1 MIPREH
7 WHAAVAETLR
17 TAAPAEVTLRSLIHQ
32 LDLPEDPPPA
42 SLPALTLARAV
53 AALGPLLIEKQR
65 LGEGHPVRRTLAA
78 CLAFIEAP
86 NEQTWSFYFDA
97 ATDSY
102 PFGPGDGCHCLL
114 PSERHGERGGGC
126 ISGAGTLMS
135 IAHEVGMDAA
145 VAELRRVLL
154 PWLDTLE

>member
-1 MIPREH
+1 MSPREQ
-7 WHAAVAETLR
+7 WHAVVAETLR
-17 TAAPAEVTLRSLIHQ
+17 TDAAAEMTLRSLVHQ

-53 AALGPLLIEKQR
+53 AALGPLLIEQ
-65 LGEGHPVRRTLAA
+65 LGLAEGHPVRRTLAA
-78 CLAFIEAP
+78 CLAFIAAP
-86 NEQTWSFYFDA
+86 NEPTWQSYFDA
-97 ATDSY
+97 ATSSY
-102 PFGPGDGCHCLL
+102 PFGSGDGCYCLL

-135 IAHEVGMDAA
+135 VAHEVGMEAA